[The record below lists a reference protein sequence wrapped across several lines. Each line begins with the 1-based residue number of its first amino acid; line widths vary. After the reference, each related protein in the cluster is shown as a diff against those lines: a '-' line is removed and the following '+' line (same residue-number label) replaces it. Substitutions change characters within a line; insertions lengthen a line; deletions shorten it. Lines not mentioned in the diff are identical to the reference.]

1 MKILLLGKNG
11 HVGWELNRTL
21 LSLGEII
28 ALDIDDL
35 DLTRTHEIRQTVRT
49 IKPNIIV
56 NAAAYTA
63 VDKAEVE
70 QELAMAINGVAP
82 GILAEEAK
90 RCGAL
95 FIHYSTDYVFD
106 GTKDAPYKE
115 NDKPN
120 PVNFYGISK
129 LAGEKAIQAVDN
141 PFFIF
146 SD

>member
-82 GILAEEAK
+82 GIIAIGKTISGNYFFYIFLYYCI
-90 RCGAL
+90 RNRL
-95 FIHYSTDYVFD
+95 TFYVD
-106 GTKDAPYKE
+106 
-115 NDKPN
+115 
-120 PVNFYGISK
+120 
-129 LAGEKAIQAVDN
+129 
-141 PFFIF
+141 
-146 SD
+146 